1 LPHTVFYKRPRE
13 TTHKVKPVYRLYKL
27 L

>member
-1 LPHTVFYKRPRE
+1 LPHTVFYKQPRE